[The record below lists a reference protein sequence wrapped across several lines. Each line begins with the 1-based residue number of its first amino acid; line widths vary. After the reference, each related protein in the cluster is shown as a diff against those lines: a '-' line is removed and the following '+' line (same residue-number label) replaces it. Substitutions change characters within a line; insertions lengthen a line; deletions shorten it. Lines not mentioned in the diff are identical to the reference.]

1 MKETEVDQNLI
12 QAYLLGA
19 VTDEKRTLVEER
31 LFTDRNYFEKALMVE
46 AELQDDFAFD
56 AMTPDERKQFLS
68 RRELV
73 ARSEK
78 TFALTRALV
87 DRAQPSASLIERL
100 TNRLNQQFPQRR
112 LVFAFSVI
120 AAIVIAAAGWWLM
133 TRNPTQN
140 EVVRLNQQSP
150 EFAAGDF
157 PLEFGSIRTRSTGRP
172 VDNAEFKIPASVQVV
187 QLRMELDSTSF
198 AAYQVQLIREPDESI
213 FTLDNARLEQRGG
226 RTFLAIR
233 VPARVLTSGAY
244 RLAPTGTA
252 ADGHRETLR
261 PASFEIVD

>member
-12 QAYLLGA
+12 RAYLLGA
-19 VTDEKRTLVEER
+19 VTEEKRTLVEER
-31 LFTDRNYFEKALMVE
+31 LFSDRDYFEKVLMVE

-87 DRAQPSASLIERL
+87 DRAQPSSSLIERL
-100 TNRLNQQFPQRR
+100 RNRLNQPFQRHR
-112 LVFAFSVI
+112 LVLAFSMIAVI
-120 AAIVIAAAGWWLM
+120 AIAAAGWWLM

-140 EVVRLNQQSP
+140 EVVRLNRQSP
-150 EFAAGDF
+150 ESATADY

-172 VDNAEFKIPASVQVV
+172 ADNAEFRIPASVQVV

-213 FTLDNARLEQRGG
+213 FTLDNARLEQQAG
-226 RTFLAIR
+226 RSFLVIR

-261 PASFEIVD
+261 PASFDIVD